1 MRLILQDNLPFT
13 RVQLNYHGT
22 EIEIPGVLIDTGSA
36 STILAAHLV
45 AEAGIEPEMSDILYT
60 IRGVGGTE
68 AVFSRRVDLLQV
80 GPSTVTDFEIEVG
93 GMNYGFEINGILGM
107 DYMLQTGMII
117 NLDELRLEFSK
128 RPCNQ

>member
-1 MRLILQDNLPFT
+1 MQLILQDNLPFT
-13 RVQLNYHGT
+13 RVRINYRGT
-22 EIEIPGVLIDTGSA
+22 EIEIPDVLIDTGSA

-80 GPSTVTDFEIEVG
+80 GPSTVSDFEIEVG
-93 GMNYGFEINGILGM
+93 GMDYGFEINGILGM
-107 DYMLQTGMII
+107 DYMLRTGMII
-117 NLDELRLEFSK
+117 NLDELRLEFPE
-128 RPCNQ
+128 RLRHQ

>member
-1 MRLILQDNLPFT
+1 
-13 RVQLNYHGT
+13 VQLNYRGT

-36 STILAAHLV
+36 STILAAHRV
-45 AEAGIEPEMSDILYT
+45 AEAGIEPEMSDTLYT

-93 GMNYGFEINGILGM
+93 GM
-107 DYMLQTGMII
+107 D
-117 NLDELRLEFSK
+117 
-128 RPCNQ
+128 